1 MRNGLIAVLAGVAA
15 FVLATA
21 ALAAESTATQVERVQ
36 AALNAWLAARAPI
49 EKVTGIAAYISF
61 GATGPAIEAF
71 AGKVSRD
78 PDADPADQN
87 TLYQMGSTSKSF
99 TVAVILQ
106 LEAAGKLSIEDA
118 LGKWLPE
125 YPAWKDV
132 TIRRLLNMTSGIP
145 GYSETEWISQ
155 VWATEP
161 MRALT
166 LKELAN
172 AAYPSATNQLP
183 TSEGYHYSNT
193 NYVLAGMIAE
203 KASGRSFRNLVHE
216 LVIEPHGLS
225 STFYEASTYPESVI
239 KRLSRGYFENEA
251 CAEYQ
256 PKCKETWNTPI
267 IGRDVRNDSVSW
279 MQSAGGGISSA
290 RDVDRWM
297 RAVFGGRVVLAKQ
310 QEEWTQLVS
319 MKTGEP
325 ITNVSADDPG
335 GFALGLGKKILGPL
349 GAQWFYEGES
359 LGYRTLYVWIA
370 DEDLMITVQ
379 TNSQPPEGTDKL
391 GDAISALYDIVK
403 KPKAE

>member
-1 MRNGLIAVLAGVAA
+1 MRIGLITGLAGAGAVI
-15 FVLATA
+15 LATA
-21 ALAAESTATQVERVQ
+21 ALAAESTTTQVERVQ
-36 AALNAWLAARAPI
+36 AALDAWLAARAPI

-71 AGKVSRD
+71 VGKVSRD
-78 PDADPADQN
+78 PDADPVDQD

-106 LEAAGKLSIEDA
+106 LEAAGKLSIEDT

-125 YPAWKDV
+125 YPAWKNV

-145 GYSETEWISQ
+145 NYSEVKWISQ
-155 VWATEP
+155 IWATEP

-166 LKELAN
+166 LKELVD

-183 TSEGYHYSNT
+183 TRKGYHYSNT
-193 NYVLAGMIAE
+193 NYILAGMIAE
-203 KASGRSFRNLVHE
+203 KASGKSFRDLVHE
-216 LVIEPHGLS
+216 LVIEPHGLT
-225 STFYEASTYPESVI
+225 STFYEASSYPKPVI
-239 KRLSRGYFENEA
+239 KRLAHGYFESKV

-256 PKCKETWNTPI
+256 PKCKEAWNAPI
-267 IGRDVRNDSVSW
+267 VGRDVRNYSVSW
-279 MQSAGGGISSA
+279 MQSAGGGIANA

-297 RAVFGGRVVLAKQ
+297 RAVFGGKVVPAKQ

-325 ITNVSADDPG
+325 IATLSADDPG
-335 GFALGLGKKILGPL
+335 GFALGLGYKKLGAL

-370 DEDLMITVQ
+370 DKDLMITVQ
-379 TNSQPPEGTDKL
+379 TNSAPPEGTDKL
-391 GDAISALYDIVK
+391 GDAISALYDTIK
-403 KPKAE
+403 EPEAE